1 MDRGLYGVLR
11 KMHDQVLSRG
21 NAATEDGPIT
31 RRELESHLYR
41 TVTQAKRDDSTH
53 VIYLLDMDHF
63 SVINNTCG
71 RKAGD
76 KLLAGIGR
84 LLRKTLGSTGLVAK
98 LEDDKFAVL
107 LENTS
112 LDQGFELADK
122 HRTALEK
129 FKITW
134 QGNRLQTGASIG
146 LAQIASTTE
155 TAAVALAA
163 AAAARA
169 KSKAGGG
176 NRIEVFRAHNDEPD
190 TEASAWIA
198 HIDKVLSE
206 DRLELRCQKI
216 APVNDDSAKPH

>member
-1 MDRGLYGVLR
+1 MGRGLYGMLR
-11 KMHDQVLSRG
+11 KIHDQVLSPG
-21 NAATEDGPIT
+21 DAATQDGPVT
-31 RRELESHLYR
+31 RRKFDSHLGR

-53 VIYLLDMDHF
+53 VIYLLDMDNF
-63 SVINNTCG
+63 SVINDTSG
-71 RKAGD
+71 RKTGD

-84 LLRKTLGSTGLVAK
+84 LLRKTLGSTDLVAK
-98 LEDDKFAVL
+98 

-134 QGNRLQTGASIG
+134 QGNRPKTGASIG

-155 TAAVALAA
+155 TTAVALAA
-163 AAAARA
+163 GAAARA
-169 KSKAGGG
+169 KAKAGGA

-190 TEASAWIA
+190 TEASDWMA

-206 DRLELRCQKI
+206 DRLELRCQKNC
-216 APVNDDSAKPH
+216 PSE